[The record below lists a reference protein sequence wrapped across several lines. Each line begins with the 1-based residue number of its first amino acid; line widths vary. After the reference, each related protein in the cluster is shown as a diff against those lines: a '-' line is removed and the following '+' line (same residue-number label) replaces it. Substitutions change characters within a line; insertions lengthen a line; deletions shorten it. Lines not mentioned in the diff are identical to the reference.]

1 MMSQEI
7 LRDTILEIDLSKL
20 AKNLGLIRKM
30 VGPDTAITAVVK
42 ANAYGHGAVG
52 IAKTLMESG
61 ADYLSVATLS
71 EAVELKKVYPD
82 YPLFIM
88 GHTPDKYLSYVVDYD
103 ITATIFS
110 LEQAQILSALAEK
123 AGKKAKVHIKLDTG
137 FHRLGLD
144 AADTEGTF
152 DVIRRI
158 AALPSVETEGL
169 FSHLALVNDEENTR
183 QYALF
188 TGIADRL
195 KAEGIAFRYY
205 HLADSIATV
214 DDPAFRLNMVRVGA
228 LIYGMRGFHKG
239 FVPVEQV
246 MRFKAAISQLHPIRK
261 GEGVSYDYLW
271 KAPRDS
277 VIATL
282 PFGYAD
288 GYPRNLR
295 DKGYVTIGGVK
306 CPLVGVLC
314 MDQVMADVTDVPG
327 VREGD
332 WATIYGD
339 GENEMTVQEAAT
351 LAGTNKN
358 DILARLSLRPV
369 RIYKK

>member
-1 MMSQEI
+1 MIQKI
-7 LRDTILEIDLSKL
+7 LRDTVIEVNLRKLSE
-20 AKNLGLIRKM
+20 NMRLIREL
-30 VGPDTAITAVVK
+30 VGPDIAVTAVVK
-42 ANAYGHGAVG
+42 ANAYGHGALGV
-52 IAKTLMESG
+52 ARTLMESG

-71 EAVELKKVYPD
+71 EAVEIKEIYPD
-82 YPLFIM
+82 YPVFIM
-88 GHTPDKYLSYVVDYD
+88 GHTPDKYLSYIVDLN
-103 ITATIFS
+103 ITATLFS
-110 LEQAQILSALAEK
+110 LRQAEILNELAGK
-123 AGKKAKVHIKLDTG
+123 AGKKAKIHIKLDTG

-144 AADTEGTF
+144 AKDAERTLQ
-152 DVIRRI
+152 VIRDI
-158 AALPSVETEGL
+158 TALPNIEAEGL
-169 FSHLALVNDEENTR
+169 FSHLALVNDEENEK

-188 TGIADRL
+188 TEIANRL
-195 KAEGIAFRYY
+195 KEEGITFRYY

-214 DDPAFRLNMVRVGA
+214 DEPKFRLNMVRVGA

-246 MRFKAAISQLHPIRK
+246 LTFKAGISQLHHIHA

-295 DKGYVTIGGVK
+295 DKGYVTIQGIK

-314 MDQVMADVTDVPG
+314 MDQVMADVTEVAG
-327 VREGD
+327 IAEGD
-332 WATIYGD
+332 TAIIYGD
-339 GENEMTVQEAAT
+339 GTNEMTIQEAST

-369 RIYKK
+369 RVYLK